1 MNPETKLQR
10 QIMLALSAMGCTV
23 WRNETAG
30 AWVGKTIHK
39 DGKTVTLANAR
50 LVRFGLCVGSSDLIG
65 ITKRGLFFAIEVKT
79 SKGKAT
85 KEQINFINHVL
96 AQGGLA
102 GIARSV
108 DDAIEIISN
117 AEKEAKTD

>member
-1 MNPETKLQR
+1 MNTETKLQR
-10 QIMLALSAMGCTV
+10 RIMLELSSMGCTC

-30 AWVGKTIHK
+30 AWMGKTIHK
-39 DGKTVTLANAR
+39 DGNTVTLADAR
-50 LVRFGLCVGSSDLIG
+50 FMKFGLCVGSSDIIG

-79 SKGKAT
+79 AKGKAT
-85 KEQINFINHVL
+85 KEQINFINHVR

-108 DDAIEIISN
+108 DDARGIINAAKSN
-117 AEKEAKTD
+117 DD